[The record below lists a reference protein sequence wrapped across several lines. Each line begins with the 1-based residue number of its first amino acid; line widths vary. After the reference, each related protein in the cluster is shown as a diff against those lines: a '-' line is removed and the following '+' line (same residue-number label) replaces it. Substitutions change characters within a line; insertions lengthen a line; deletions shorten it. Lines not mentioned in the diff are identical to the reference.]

1 MKLLFDHNL
10 SFKLCRPLTV
20 LFPGTTQV
28 RLVGLADATDRAVWD
43 YAKANGFT
51 LVSLD
56 SDFGKMAA
64 LLGPPPKVIWLQPAD
79 HRHRESTS
87 QPRRRDCS
95 VRAGRGRCVSG
106 DLLSRIV
113 GPHRPRVQ
121 RHMER

>member
-1 MKLLFDHNL
+1 MKLLFDQNL

-56 SDFGKMAA
+56 SDFGEMAA
-64 LLGPPPKVIWLQPAD
+64 LLGPPPKVIWLRCGNQPTAAV
-79 HRHRESTS
+79 ET
-87 QPRRRDCS
+87 
-95 VRAGRGRCVSG
+95 
-106 DLLSRIV
+106 LLRSHAAAIV
-113 GPHRPRVQ
+113 GF
-121 RHMER
+121 ELDATAACLEIY